1 MSDLP
6 LIALL
11 LLAAIAAFAVL
22 ARRQKSAPSPSRL
35 PTPPSAPSPL
45 PAPLPARPELPA
57 APAPLSRPAL
67 AGAAPAPR
75 IGAAGNAAL
84 TSDSAGSTDFRAE
97 CLKLAFGIARSEEA
111 ITGRHARVL
120 ANVAAALER
129 SLSER
134 DFFPRRPLHL
144 PKLLKTLNDGEAT
157 RQVLAQLVLE
167 DPALASAVLQRANSP
182 AYRNTPAPVESID
195 SALLLLGTEGLRA
208 LLALVILQPVF
219 RVPRGYFDNFASI
232 TWEQAER
239 TSAAA
244 EVCSRQVGA
253 DAFVAQLLG
262 LLGMLAHIVVF
273 RLTMEKYREQ
283 PDLLPNAAVFM
294 AAIQTHR
301 ARVAALIA
309 SSWELS
315 PASLA
320 ALAEQSSPQPGAQ
333 ISALGRTTRLCALC
347 GALATLAAHG
357 EPGKIGE
364 AEALAVLAAQGL
376 QREAALP
383 LWRAARR

>member
-22 ARRQKSAPSPSRL
+22 ARRQKSAPEPSR
-35 PTPPSAPSPL
+35 PSAPASPPASQPHSSL
-45 PAPLPARPELPA
+45 PHSSLPT
-57 APAPLSRPAL
+57 L
-67 AGAAPAPR
+67 AGAAPPLS
-75 IGAAGNAAL
+75 GASGNVAL

-120 ANVAAALER
+120 ANVAAALDR

-219 RVPRGYFDNFASI
+219 RVPRGYFDHFASI

-283 PDLLPNAAVFM
+283 PDLLPSAAVFM

-301 ARVAALIA
+301 ARVAALIG

-320 ALAEQSSPQPGAQ
+320 ALAEQTSALPAAQ
-333 ISALGRTTRLCALC
+333 ISALGRTTRLCTLC

-364 AEALAVLAAQGL
+364 AEALDALAAQGL
-376 QREAALP
+376 EREAALP